1 MPYCSN
7 PAIRMG
13 RPLQSSRS
21 AVTLIA
27 NGTIAP
33 TELEHTL
40 DSLVRVSR
48 RVGHISITAIAWQ
61 HMCVRVSICAYGR
74 TCVHTCAH
82 AGIANDYMYTKDV
95 CTHIPGNA
103 HAHSPRTACGNR
115 ISQRH
120 YCQWKR
126 ARPYMTDCRFNLSEL
141 VSESNRN
148 NEGRPLN

>member
-7 PAIRMG
+7 PTIRMG

-48 RVGHISITAIAWQ
+48 RVGHISITAIVWQ
-61 HMCVRVSICAYGR
+61 HMCIRASICAYSR
-74 TCVHTCAH
+74 TCFHTCAD
-82 AGIANDYMYTKDV
+82 ANIANDYMYTKKHMY
-95 CTHIPGNA
+95 TYPGRCSRA
-103 HAHSPRTACGNR
+103 LAPYSLRQPYITATLLPMETSPTIHDGL
-115 ISQRH
+115 QV
-120 YCQWKR
+120 Q
-126 ARPYMTDCRFNLSEL
+126 L
-141 VSESNRN
+141 VGTCS
-148 NEGRPLN
+148 GGQQKQ